1 MLQSAPR
8 AGRDLSTILL
18 HRSLKAL
25 VLCSP
30 WDARDEEYLAVIEL
44 IRRFIRDERGATA
57 VEYGLLAALV
67 SLAAGSVVAILGDI
81 VQLIYQ
87 FVVDNVVAASAS

>member
-1 MLQSAPR
+1 LLSAPTVR
-8 AGRDLSTILL
+8 RDLSTILL

-25 VLCSP
+25 VLSSL
-30 WDARDEEYLAVIEL
+30 WDARYEEYLAMITL

-67 SLAAGSVVAILGDI
+67 SLAAGSVVAMLGDI
-81 VQLIYQ
+81 VQLVYQ
-87 FVVDNVVAASAS
+87 YLVDNVVAASAT

>member
-1 MLQSAPR
+1 V
-8 AGRDLSTILL
+8 LS
-18 HRSLKAL
+18 SL
-25 VLCSP
+25 
-30 WDARDEEYLAVIEL
+30 WDARYEEYLAMTL

-81 VQLIYQ
+81 VQLVYQ
-87 FVVDNVVAASAS
+87 YLVDNVVAASAS

>member
-1 MLQSAPR
+1 M
-8 AGRDLSTILL
+8 TT
-18 HRSLKAL
+18 
-25 VLCSP
+25 
-30 WDARDEEYLAVIEL
+30 L

-67 SLAAGSVVAILGDI
+67 SLAAGSVVAILGDT

-87 FVVDNVVAASAS
+87 FVLSAVLTASAPAT

>member
-1 MLQSAPR
+1 
-8 AGRDLSTILL
+8 
-18 HRSLKAL
+18 

-81 VQLIYQ
+81 VQLVYQ
-87 FVVDNVVAASAS
+87 FLVDNVVAVSAS

>member
-1 MLQSAPR
+1 M
-8 AGRDLSTILL
+8 T
-18 HRSLKAL
+18 
-25 VLCSP
+25 
-30 WDARDEEYLAVIEL
+30 L

-81 VQLIYQ
+81 VQMVYQ
-87 FVVDNVVAASAS
+87 FLVDNVVAASAT

>member
-1 MLQSAPR
+1 M
-8 AGRDLSTILL
+8 
-18 HRSLKAL
+18 
-25 VLCSP
+25 
-30 WDARDEEYLAVIEL
+30 IEL

-87 FVVDNVVAASAS
+87 FVVNNVVAASAS

>member
-1 MLQSAPR
+1 MI
-8 AGRDLSTILL
+8 T
-18 HRSLKAL
+18 
-25 VLCSP
+25 
-30 WDARDEEYLAVIEL
+30 L

-67 SLAAGSVVAILGDI
+67 SLAAGSVVAILGDM

-87 FVVDNVVAASAS
+87 FVLDGVVTASTPSS

>member
-1 MLQSAPR
+1 M
-8 AGRDLSTILL
+8 LL

-25 VLCSP
+25 VFSSP
-30 WDARDEEYLAVIEL
+30 WDAKYEEYLAVITL

-67 SLAAGSVVAILGDI
+67 SLAAGSVVAMLGDI
-81 VQLIYQ
+81 VQLVYQ
-87 FVVDNVVAASAS
+87 FVLDNVVAASAS

>member
-1 MLQSAPR
+1 M
-8 AGRDLSTILL
+8 TT
-18 HRSLKAL
+18 
-25 VLCSP
+25 
-30 WDARDEEYLAVIEL
+30 L

-67 SLAAGSVVAILGDI
+67 SLAAGSVVAILGDT

-87 FVVDNVVAASAS
+87 YLVDNVVTASAT

>member
-1 MLQSAPR
+1 V
-8 AGRDLSTILL
+8 LS
-18 HRSLKAL
+18 SL
-25 VLCSP
+25 
-30 WDARDEEYLAVIEL
+30 WDARYEEYLAMTTL

-87 FVVDNVVAASAS
+87 FLVDNVVAASTT